1 MCSGIGTGKKRNGQT
16 ARVSARRRFSI
27 LPTFV
32 RSFVRSWLDTIPAH
46 ARTQQPTDRPTDLD
60 DGCIVSRLHPPSSG
74 KHSLSSSSSSSF
86 YYYCI
91 HLSRFIIYIF
101 ILTERER
108 EGETDRRDEYAHRQV
123 KPPIAPSSSSSSCI
137 FLSFFLFIR
146 QQNRT
151 KQRLWIVAQT
161 NRIRIPFQFS
171 STFFSSLL
179 FSSSF
184 LLDLFI
190 YFAYRRR
197 VVVPLSSRFCYWSN
211 LQFDRR
217 GLFERWFLRYAKS
230 FRGTTKTMRQST
242 LAKVLNRVSIP
253 EQWQWLWLAAVVF
266 VRYFDYMHS
275 LQFDP
280 ILFSSFS
287 SSSLSLLL
295 FLVSPF
301 RPSDRPF
308 AVF

>member
-74 KHSLSSSSSSSF
+74 KHSLSSSSSSF

-101 ILTERER
+101 IHTERER
-108 EGETDRRDEYAHRQV
+108 RIGEMNMPIV
-123 KPPIAPSSSSSSCI
+123 KSNLLSLLLLLLLLVFF
-137 FLSFFLFIR
+137 FLSFFSSGSRIERSNDSGSSPRQIASAFPFNFHQLF
-146 QQNRT
+146 
-151 KQRLWIVAQT
+151 
-161 NRIRIPFQFS
+161 
-171 STFFSSLL
+171 SLL

-280 ILFSSFS
+280 IPFSSFS

-301 RPSDRPF
+301 RSSDRPF